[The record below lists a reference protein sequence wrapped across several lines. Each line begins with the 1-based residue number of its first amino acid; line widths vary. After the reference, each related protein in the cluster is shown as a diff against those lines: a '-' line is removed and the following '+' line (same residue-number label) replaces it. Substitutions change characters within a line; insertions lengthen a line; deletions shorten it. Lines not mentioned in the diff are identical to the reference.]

1 MDRDIKVYD
10 FWDGVYAYLSKY
22 IFIPVGWVI
31 CVSGPFLLCG
41 QIFYWLYSGV
51 WKSYVL
57 LDVTANIMPLSLV
70 NWLIEPESWQG
81 LHKIIFFILKIPLFL
96 GLTIIGFL
104 VYRLAEMKWDDYE
117 LYLKQQEKKANNAEE
132 KAENEG

>member
-1 MDRDIKVYD
+1 MDRDIKVFD
-10 FWDGVYAYLSKY
+10 FWDGVFAYLSKY
-22 IFIPVGWVI
+22 IFIPVGWII

-41 QIFYWLYSGV
+41 QTFYWLYSGA

-57 LDVTANIMPLSLV
+57 LDVIVNIMPLSLV

-81 LHKIIFFILKIPLFL
+81 LHKIIIFILEIPLFI

-117 LYLKQQEKKANNAEE
+117 HYIKQQENKVNSAEE
-132 KAENEG
+132 KAESEG